1 MTIKRRIVTVFLA
14 FALALSLIPF
24 LPAGDLAGNA
34 YAIPYYAVDFNEGT
48 YTVDESFPY
57 RDLYIDCGQ
66 RLDTFY
72 GDSTDPDVVE
82 IAQVYDTGIRVRP
95 CGIGTSTVSLYDGN
109 LPEDSE
115 HWFKIDI
122 TVTKEGMMKAAGNA
136 AYIDDQSL
144 GYGTDKLLLNGYG
157 GTRFNITING
167 KSFDEVYFETAGEQ
181 TLKLPKVYKVGTKI
195 ICERTYDY
203 IDDEDYTKNVSLPT
217 ETYKINK
224 QSYVTQAKL
233 ATGGKKIRISLENVH
248 KGDVFNLY
256 YKGKTYTKKITK
268 NYPKDDGEYA
278 FVIRLKDKM
287 YKNSAFKAKITNKYK
302 QVLYNRKITLKDGK
316 FWLYGDD

>member
-24 LPAGDLAGNA
+24 LPAGDLAGDV
-34 YAIPYYAVDFNEGT
+34 YAAPYDANFNDGT

-57 RDLYIDCGQ
+57 RDLYIHCDQ
-66 RLDTFY
+66 RLDTF
-72 GDSTDPDVVE
+72 DCNIDDPDIVE
-82 IAQVYDTGIRVRP
+82 KAQVYDTGVRVRP
-95 CGIGTSTVSLYDGN
+95 CGIGTTTVYFFDGN
-109 LPEDSE
+109 TPEESE
-115 HWFKIDI
+115 HCYTIDI
-122 TVTKEGMMKAAGNA
+122 TVTEEGMKKAAGNA

-144 GYGTDKLLLNGYG
+144 GYGTDKLLLNGYA

-167 KSFDEVYFETAGEQ
+167 KSFKEVYFDTAGEQ

-217 ETYKINK
+217 KTYKINK

-278 FVIRLKDKM
+278 FVILLKDKM

>member
-1 MTIKRRIVTVFLA
+1 MTIKRKTVTVFLA
-14 FALALSLIPF
+14 FTLALSLIPF
-24 LPAGDLAGNA
+24 LPAGDLAGA
-34 YAIPYYAVDFNEGT
+34 AFAAPYDANFNDGT

-57 RDLYIDCGQ
+57 RDLYIHCDQ
-66 RLDTFY
+66 RLDTY
-72 GDSTDPDVVE
+72 NGDSSNPDAVE
-82 IAQVYDTGIRVRP
+82 IAQVYDSGVRVRP
-95 CGIGTSTVSLYDGN
+95 CGVGEATVSFFDGD
-109 LPEDSE
+109 LPEESV
-115 HWFKIDI
+115 HCYQIAI
-122 TVTKEGMMKAAGNA
+122 TVTEEGMKKAAGNA

-167 KSFDEVYFETAGEQ
+167 ESFDEIYFDTAGEQ

-195 ICERTYDY
+195 TCERTYDY
-203 IDDEDYTKNVSLPT
+203 IDDEDYTKNVPLPT
-217 ETYKINK
+217 ETYKIDK
-224 QSYVTQAKL
+224 QSYLTQAKL
-233 ATGGKKIRISLENVH
+233 AKGGKKIRISLENVH

-268 NYPKDDGEYA
+268 NYPRDDGEYA
-278 FVIRLKDKM
+278 FVILLKDKM

>member
-14 FALALSLIPF
+14 LTLTLSLIPF
-24 LPAGDLAGNA
+24 LPADDLAGDA
-34 YAIPYYAVDFNEGT
+34 YATPYYGVNFNEGS

-57 RDLYIDCGQ
+57 RELYLHCDQ
-66 RLDTFY
+66 KLDTPY
-72 GDSTDPDVVE
+72 GNSDDPNVVE
-82 IAQVYDTGIRVRP
+82 VARVSETGVVVRP
-95 CGIGTSTVSLYDGN
+95 CGIGETVVSFYNGDDPDN
-109 LPEDSE
+109 PEHKYE
-115 HWFKIDI
+115 IVIK
-122 TVTKEGMMKAAGNA
+122 VTEEGMETAAGNA

-144 GYGTDKLLLNGYG
+144 GYGTDKLILNGYG

-167 KSFDEVYFETAGEQ
+167 ETFDEVYFDTAGEQ

-195 ICERTYDY
+195 TCERTYDY
-203 IDDEDYTKNVSLPT
+203 IDNEDYTKNVPLPT
-217 ETYKINK
+217 ETYKIDK
-224 QSYVTQAKL
+224 QSYLTQAKL

-302 QVLYNRKITLKDGK
+302 QVLYNRKIQLKNGK